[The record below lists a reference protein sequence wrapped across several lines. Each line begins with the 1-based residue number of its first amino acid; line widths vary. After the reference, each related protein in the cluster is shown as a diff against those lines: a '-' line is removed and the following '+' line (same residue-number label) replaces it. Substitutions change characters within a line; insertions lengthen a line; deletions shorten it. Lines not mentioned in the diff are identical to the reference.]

1 MSSFT
6 RIRKQLLD
14 KLIADFRALKHYDG
28 TSTMFNAVQRIY
40 LDLPE
45 ILPSAQIIPIGADVD
60 NDMIDFDNR
69 QLNFSLIVF
78 ENLEENGTQDTIDI
92 KIDRLCDIEDGVLR
106 YIEQIPNNVG
116 IVNGEFRVYKTAV
129 NNVRWNYGEGVNGMA
144 LYLIVEFGCF
154 VQLTVK
160 DM

>member
-1 MSSFT
+1 
-6 RIRKQLLD
+6 
-14 KLIADFRALKHYDG
+14 
-28 TSTMFNAVQRIY
+28 MFNAVQRIY